1 MNFFTKNLNRK
12 KIIKFSFLLFFRGW
26 GGGRGAGVSKFFY
39 YEPKFNIFFFR
50 GGGVRARIS
59 ELFLQRI

>member
-50 GGGVRARIS
+50 GGGGAC
-59 ELFLQRI
+59 